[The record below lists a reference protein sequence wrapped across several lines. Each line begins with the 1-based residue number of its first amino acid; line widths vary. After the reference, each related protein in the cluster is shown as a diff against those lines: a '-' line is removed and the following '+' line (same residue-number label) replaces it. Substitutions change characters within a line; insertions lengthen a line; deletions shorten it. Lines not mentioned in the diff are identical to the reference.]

1 MYRDVTGT
9 TTWRFRAVSAT
20 TSTASLGREKRVRA
34 LKDQLPWVVL
44 TALVLVLVLLAVVPL
59 QTKAFENGAAG
70 LGDLTEM
77 EGLGAVVRNT
87 LLLGVGAMAVGMVL
101 GATVALSVY
110 AMPRRLQSVLGFTP
124 VLPIII
130 PSVAHVVGF
139 VFLFSPENGYA
150 NVLLRMLPFID
161 DGSGP
166 VNVYT
171 PLWIIIYTGLHLSA
185 FVYLFV
191 YSGLKNLGTDYSRA
205 ARVNGAGTLRV
216 LFTVTLPML
225 RPVFVYAGMVTFLLS
240 LGQFTGPLI
249 LGRREGLDV
258 ITTRMFL
265 LTSDYPVNYGLAAAL
280 GTPLL
285 VLAFVLIFIQ
295 RRMSGDQRRF
305 VGRGAESIE
314 QAPVSR
320 MTSVLATLYVLM
332 FVTLSAVLPLIALAY
347 VSLSPFWTGNLSLDA
362 LTLANFETLLADP
375 RLTDA
380 ITTSLVITGL
390 GVVIVMPIGLLV
402 ALALTNRDRIWRPL
416 AVVLD
421 VAASLPLAVP
431 AALVGFGFL
440 FAFTSPAINLYGTRT
455 ALVIG
460 YVTIML
466 PYAVRYQLA
475 TLISLGQQT
484 MEASRV
490 AGAGPFR
497 TFFQIVLPLA
507 RGGMAAS
514 AAIMF
519 VLLIHE
525 FGVSLLLRSPDSTV
539 MSVLLYDQFST
550 GSYPQVAVTAIVMT
564 ALTSA
569 GVIAALLFGG
579 TRAMERL

>member
-1 MYRDVTGT
+1 MSV
-9 TTWRFRAVSAT
+9 T
-20 TSTASLGREKRVRA
+20 TSTASLAGEKRART
-34 LKDQLPWVVL
+34 LKVQLPWLLLTFLVVG
-44 TALVLVLVLLAVVPL
+44 LVMLATVPL

-70 LGDLTEM
+70 IRDLAEM
-77 EGLGAVVRNT
+77 EGIGAVVRNT
-87 LLLGVGAMAVGMVL
+87 LLLGFGAMAVGMVL
-101 GATVALSVY
+101 GTSLALSVY
-110 AMPRRLQSVLGFTP
+110 AMPRRLQALLSFTP

-150 NVLLRMLPFID
+150 NTLLRSLPFF
-161 DGSGP
+161 DGTSGP

-171 PLWIIIYTGLHLSA
+171 PLWIIVYTGLHLTA

-225 RPVFVYAGMVTFLLS
+225 RPVFVYAGMVTLLLS

-258 ITTRMFL
+258 LTTRMFL
-265 LTSDYPVNYGLAAAL
+265 LTSEYPVNYGLAAAL

-285 VLAFVLIFIQ
+285 FLAFFLIFVQ
-295 RRMSGDQRRF
+295 RRMAGDQRRF
-305 VGRGAESIE
+305 VGRGADTIE

-320 MTSVLATLYVLM
+320 TTSMLATVYVVT
-332 FVTLSAVLPLIALAY
+332 FVLLAAVLPLLALAY
-347 VSLSPFWTGNLSLDA
+347 VSLSPFWTGKISLDG
-362 LTLANFETLLADP
+362 LTLANFETLLSDP

-380 ITTSLVITGL
+380 ITTSLTVTGL
-390 GVVIVMPIGLLV
+390 GVLIVMPIGLLV
-402 ALALTNRDRIWRPL
+402 ALALTNRDRIWRPIG
-416 AVVLD
+416 VVLD

-440 FAFTSPAINLYGTRT
+440 FAFSSPAINLYGTRT

-490 AGAGPFR
+490 AGGGPYR
-497 TFFQIVLPLA
+497 TFLQIVLPLA

-539 MSVLLYDQFST
+539 LSVLLYDQFST
-550 GSYPQVAVTAIVMT
+550 GSYPEVAVTAIVMT

-569 GVIAALLFGG
+569 GVIAALAFGG